1 MSVSIFI
8 PVKEH
13 SARIPN
19 KNLKPLPGF
28 PFGLLELKLS
38 QLAEL
43 GSGIEVVVSTD
54 SSRVSELVKGMG
66 ADNFFAVDRAP
77 HLCRDD
83 ASIQDLSHHA
93 AEVCSFDDVLWTH
106 VTSPL
111 VDQSIYQICIETY
124 LKAAKDGYDSLVTGR
139 YERKFAMTR
148 GAPLNFG
155 NPDFFW
161 PRTQDLDPLF
171 LLDSAIFLIS
181 RKTMRIERN
190 RIGESPMFYEIP
202 NSLSLDIDY
211 PEDFEV
217 LKSLLAK
224 KNK

>member
-13 SARIPN
+13 STRVPN

-28 PFGLLELKLS
+28 SFGLLELKLS
-38 QLAEL
+38 QVAEL

-54 SSRVSELVKGMG
+54 SSRVCQLVRGMG
-66 ADNFFAVDRAP
+66 ADNFIAVDRAP
-77 HLCRDD
+77 YLCRDD
-83 ASIQDLSHHA
+83 SSIQDLSYHA
-93 AEVCSFDDVLWTH
+93 AEVCSFEDVLWTH

-111 VDQSIYQICIETY
+111 VDQSVYQMCIETY
-124 LKAAKDGYDSLVTGR
+124 TKSAKDGYDSLVTGR
-139 YERKFAMTR
+139 YEKKFAMTR
-148 GAPLNFG
+148 GAPVNFG

-171 LLDSAIFLIS
+171 LLDSAVFLNP
-181 RKTMRIERN
+181 RKAMREKRN
-190 RIGESPMFYEIP
+190 RIGASPVLYEIP

-211 PEDFEV
+211 PEDFEF
-217 LKSLLAK
+217 LQSLLAK
-224 KNK
+224 KHN